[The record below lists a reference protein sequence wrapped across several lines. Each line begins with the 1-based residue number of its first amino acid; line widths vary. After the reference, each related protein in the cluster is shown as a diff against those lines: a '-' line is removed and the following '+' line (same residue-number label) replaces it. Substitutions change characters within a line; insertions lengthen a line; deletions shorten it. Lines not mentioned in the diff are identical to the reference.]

1 MGKLLWIA
9 SFPKS
14 GNTWIRAFLANYLT
28 DSETPIDINTLP
40 NFALGDMR
48 SEAYER
54 VAGRPASELTA
65 DEIDRLR
72 PAVHRAIADAQP
84 GVVFVKTHS
93 ILATAGGTPL
103 ITPEVTFAAIYIV
116 RNPLDVAVSF
126 ADHYGLSPAEG
137 ARAVCFPGL
146 AIDPR
151 AGQVKQHLSDWSSHV
166 RSWLAA
172 EGLKR
177 HVVRYEDLLMAPLPH
192 FSDVIEFLGLAPNRD
207 RIGRAVR
214 NASFRAL
221 ARQERE
227 RGFRERSRHSRRFFR
242 SGVVGGWRKCLPP
255 QDVDLILRSH
265 GPTMR
270 ELGYVAADGQLTV

>member
-28 DSETPIDINTLP
+28 DSETPVDINTLP

-48 SEAYER
+48 IEPYER
-54 VAGRPASELTA
+54 VAGRPAADLTA
-65 DEIDRLR
+65 EEIDRLR

-84 GVVFVKTHS
+84 GVVFVKTHA

-126 ADHYGLSPAEG
+126 ADHYGLTPAEG
-137 ARAVCFPGL
+137 ARAICFSGL

-177 HVVRYEDLLMAPLPH
+177 HLVRYEDLSTAPLPQ
-192 FSDVIEFLGLAPNRD
+192 FTRVVEFLGLTPDRD
-207 RIGRAVR
+207 RVGRAVR

-242 SGVVGGWRKCLPP
+242 SGSVGNWHKVLQP
-255 QDVDLILRSH
+255 QDVELIVRSH
-265 GPTMR
+265 GPMMR
-270 ELGYVAADGQLTV
+270 ELGYVAANGHLTV